1 MSSNRANPNA
11 YRKAVMHKLQ
21 ITALGE
27 PADVLELVE
36 FGAPAP
42 GPGQVLVEVEA
53 ATINASD
60 FLFISGQYFI
70 TPQPPCDVGGEG
82 VGRVLAVGPGENESL
97 VGARVLLLPTYRH
110 GTWATHLIAATTD
123 IVVVP
128 EDVDTV
134 QLAMV
139 GINPMTALLMLRNYG
154 NPSMPDRWIGQTA
167 GNSAVGEY
175 LIKLA
180 QRFGWK
186 TMSVVRREAAAEQV
200 RSWGGDHV
208 VIDDES
214 LESSLAQSL
223 SGNELDI
230 VVDPVGG
237 RAGRQLVHHLRFGG
251 TLVSYAVLSGQTASA
266 PVLDLIGRHVNWT
279 GFWLINWLRR
289 TDNALVHST
298 YRDLVALVAD
308 GTLSARVDRTMR
320 LEDWK
325 DALSLSQGDTG
336 REGKVGFVFDG
347 ASSVPTPKS
356 SAAYAAAFARVRAA
370 SRIGMT
376 PAAGPV
382 QARNTCMGL
391 SSHTLL
397 PTNKGHSP

>member
-1 MSSNRANPNA
+1 
-11 YRKAVMHKLQ
+11 MHKLQ
-21 ITALGE
+21 ITAIGE
-27 PADVLELVE
+27 PADVLQLVE
-36 FGAPAP
+36 FQAPAP
-42 GPGQVLVEVEA
+42 GPGQVLVEVQA

-60 FLFISGQYFI
+60 FLYISGQYFI
-70 TPQPPCDVGGEG
+70 TPQPPSDVGAEG

-97 VGARVLLLPTYRH
+97 VGARVLVLPTYRH
-110 GTWATHLIAATTD
+110 GTWATHLIAASTD

-128 EDVDTV
+128 DDIDTV

-139 GINPMTALLMLRNYG
+139 GINPMTALQMLRDYG
-154 NPSMPDRWIGQTA
+154 NPWMPDRWIGQTA

-180 QRFGWK
+180 RRFGWK

-200 RSWGGDHV
+200 RSWGGDRV
-208 VIDDES
+208 VIADDN
-214 LESSLAQSL
+214 LESNLAQSL
-223 SGNELDI
+223 SGTELDI

-237 RAGRQLVHHLRFGG
+237 PAARQLVHHLRFGG

-266 PVLDLIGRHVNWT
+266 HVLDLIGRHVNWT

-289 TDNALVHST
+289 TDTAQVHSA

-308 GTLSARVDRTMR
+308 GTLSARVDRTVR

-336 REGKVGFVFDG
+336 REGKVVFVFDEQ
-347 ASSVPTPKS
+347 
-356 SAAYAAAFARVRAA
+356 
-370 SRIGMT
+370 
-376 PAAGPV
+376 PA
-382 QARNTCMGL
+382 
-391 SSHTLL
+391 
-397 PTNKGHSP
+397 